1 MRFPRLMRLAIPLL
15 AMSCVSACSTL
26 GVTPKSAV
34 LLPAP
39 PPFMGACKPSSVKAG
54 DAPNIAFDAEH
65 ASFKQCSRAGAAS
78 RAWYSAVR
86 SRYAGAKLK

>member
-26 GVTPKSAV
+26 GVTPKTAV

-39 PPFMGACKPSSVKAG
+39 PSFMGACKPSGVKTG
-54 DAPNIAFDAEH
+54 DAPNVAFDQEH
-65 ASFKQCSRAGAAS
+65 ASFKQCSRQGAAS
-78 RAWYSAVR
+78 LSWYVGVR
-86 SRYAGAKLK
+86 KRYGADKLK